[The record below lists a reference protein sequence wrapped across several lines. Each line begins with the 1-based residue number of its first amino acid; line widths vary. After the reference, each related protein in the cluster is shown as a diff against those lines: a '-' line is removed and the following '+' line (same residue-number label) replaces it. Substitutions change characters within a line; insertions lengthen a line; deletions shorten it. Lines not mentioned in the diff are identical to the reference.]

1 MKKLFC
7 SLALLMASPSM
18 FARADTF
25 EIGGKAIVVPV
36 PQGFVRVTEA
46 MPTVNRFCEQI
57 AAADPAND
65 TLASYILESGV
76 PTAIAG
82 EIPLLDR
89 YFILKVNNGIQR
101 LTVSKNDFAEFK
113 KIIRDQNDALWKR
126 VDPMIR
132 EGMSKMSEGVS
143 QEFDVKFTVEI
154 SQVVPLAPHYEEENA
169 LAFSMFSSAS
179 YEVAAE
185 EVGEVKETNIT
196 SGTST
201 YLNAAGR
208 VLFLYSYGQ
217 QGDLEW
223 TRTASRDWANEVLG
237 SNLQPPQ
244 GSWFDW
250 NKIGGKAL
258 VGAFVGGLLGLL
270 TMAFQA
276 LQRYF
281 KRTP

>member
-1 MKKLFC
+1 
-7 SLALLMASPSM
+7 M